1 MSTKKGVP
9 IKTYLRLRRA
19 MKGTPPITGIRRIGG
34 RLTKEKPK
42 PKKTGKA
49 EEFEDA
55 LKEAVR
61 RDEG

>member
-1 MSTKKGVP
+1 MSRKKGVP

-19 MKGTPPITGIRRIGG
+19 MNGTPPITGIRRIGG
-34 RLTKEKPK
+34 RLPKEKPK